1 MEHLVL
7 AIAFLLLAY
16 TWAGYPVLLWALR
29 KFASLFRQESAPAT
43 LQTNPKVSII
53 VAVRNEEGTIGAK
66 LADCINLDYPADR
79 LEILVVSD
87 NSADKTEEIVEEFA
101 KRDARIRL
109 LADRRKLGKS
119 GVQNLAVEHA
129 SGDILCFT
137 DANTHTCPDALK
149 VIVEN
154 LADPAV
160 GLATANVHFGQPDSA
175 VAEGQG
181 AYWRFELMLR
191 ELESDLGILATS
203 SGQLLAMRRELF
215 RPLPV
220 MYGDDC
226 VLPLDVR
233 LQGYRVVQDARVVV
247 YDTMPSSIKG
257 EFRARVRMTA
267 RNWTGTLARPAILN
281 PFRFPLTSW
290 GLISHKLLRWLTP
303 FFLAVLLVSNILLAV
318 RGGWMAACL
327 LQVAFYIAAC
337 IGWLRARKG
346 ASAWIF
352 GYPFAFCLANVGF
365 FLGMV
370 KVLRGQKIVSY

>member
-7 AIAFLLLAY
+7 AIAFLLLVY
-16 TWAGYPVLLWALR
+16 TWAGYPVLLWVVR
-29 KFASLFRQESAPAT
+29 KFASVPQRESAPAT
-43 LQTNPKVSII
+43 LQTNPKVSMI
-53 VAVRNEEGTIGAK
+53 VAVRNEEGKIGAK
-66 LADCINLDYPADR
+66 LADCANLDYPADR

-87 NSADKTEEIVEEFA
+87 NSVDKTEEIVEEFA
-101 KRDARIRL
+101 KRDARVRL
-109 LADRRKLGKS
+109 LADRGQLGKS
-119 GVQNLAVEHA
+119 GVQNLAVQHA

-137 DANTHTCPDALK
+137 DADTRTCPDTLQ

-154 LADPAV
+154 FSDPAV
-160 GLATANVHFGQPDSA
+160 GLATANVHFGRPDSA

-181 AYWRFELMLR
+181 AYWRFELLLR

-303 FFLAVLLVSNILLAV
+303 FFLAVLLVSNLLLAV
-318 RGGWMAACL
+318 RGEWMAACV

-337 IGWLRARKG
+337 IGWLQARKG

-365 FLGMV
+365 FLGMI
-370 KVLRGQKIVSY
+370 KVVRGQKIVSY